1 MTSQI
6 QLREFSHIG
15 IVTPSVDDFRQRW
28 SAALEIGQWVQRD
41 VPQPPGRVQLL
52 GDRIDEPTSNRIAFT
67 RVAGL
72 PIELI
77 EPLEGRTSA
86 ARWLETHGPSIQ
98 HVGFWVDDLA
108 GQLARLGSDVH
119 ITYSPASLVPA
130 LADRPVSALLA
141 PDSAADVRPPFWSYL
156 QLAPVGREG
165 WELELLDAEFEGA
178 YREYYGDFAYYP
190 GDLPRR

>member
-6 QLREFSHIG
+6 RLREFSHIG
-15 IVTPSVDDFRQRW
+15 IVTPSVEEFRQRW
-28 SAALEIGQWVQRD
+28 SATLGIEEWVQRD
-41 VPQPPGRVQLL
+41 VPQPPGRAQLL
-52 GDRIDEPTSNRIAFT
+52 GDRIDEPSSNRIAFT

-72 PIELI
+72 PVELI

-86 ARWLETHGPSIQ
+86 ARWLQAHGPGIQ
-98 HVGFWVDDLA
+98 HVGFWVDDLG
-108 GQLARLGSDVH
+108 GQLNGLGSDVH
-119 ITYSPASLVPA
+119 VTYSPASLVST
-130 LADRPVSALLA
+130 LADHPVSALLP
-141 PDSAADVRPPFWSYL
+141 PDSAAVVRPPFWSYL

-190 GDLPRR
+190 GDLPT